1 MIKSLITAALLASMV
16 SATSFSALAARVWV
30 VEAPPA
36 VVVDTVPAQPGPGYV
51 WVGGYWQW
59 DGARYVWV
67 PGRWVRHDG
76 AWCAGHWRHVPGSG
90 WYWVPGHW
98 C

>member
-1 MIKSLITAALLASMV
+1 MIKSLLTATLLALII
-16 SATSFSALAARVWV
+16 SATSFPALAARVWV
-30 VEAPPA
+30 VAAPPA
-36 VVVDTVPAQPGPGYV
+36 AVVDTVPAQPGPGYV

-59 DGARYVWV
+59 DGTHYVWL

>member
-1 MIKSLITAALLASMV
+1 MIKSFLTATLLAFIV
-16 SATSFSALAARVWV
+16 SASSFPAVAARVWV
-30 VEAPPA
+30 VAAPPA

-59 DGARYVWV
+59 DGAHYVWV
-67 PGRWVRHDG
+67 PGRWVRHAG
-76 AWCAGHWRHVPGSG
+76 AWCGGHWRHVPGSG
-90 WYWVPGHW
+90 WYWDPGHW